1 MNIVAFFDYQGRHI
15 SENLPITY
23 DEVENVLECL
33 GVDYEGTNWRESF
46 SYLEGLHVSF
56 DFVSH
61 IESEVHRRVRD
72 FATQGRGFIEMNL
85 LAQAIDN
92 DLEGND
98 DYYDIVS
105 TYMDVTGKGCDPFE
119 LINIIMQK
127 DDINVYYGD
136 HDGDTIEERYAKDA
150 FGDQFDYD
158 YWNYVDFYAV
168 GCDHAYNVTFGNDFW
183 IYDDDPGSVDETC
196 YSFEDLCAEYNWPLD
211 DEEEA
216 EIRARTQ
223 RSTATASANKYHVPT
238 PPTFTSQ
245 EVMDFILEGV

>member
-15 SENLPITY
+15 SENLPLTY
-23 DEVENVLECL
+23 DEVKNVLEYL
-33 GVDYEGTNWRESF
+33 GVDYEGTNWRESL
-46 SYLEGLHVSF
+46 SYLEGLYISF

-105 TYMDVTGKGCDPFE
+105 TYMDVTGEGCDPFG

-127 DDINVYYGD
+127 DFLLSI
-136 HDGDTIEERYAKDA
+136 
-150 FGDQFDYD
+150 
-158 YWNYVDFYAV
+158 
-168 GCDHAYNVTFGNDFW
+168 
-183 IYDDDPGSVDETC
+183 
-196 YSFEDLCAEYNWPLD
+196 
-211 DEEEA
+211 
-216 EIRARTQ
+216 
-223 RSTATASANKYHVPT
+223 
-238 PPTFTSQ
+238 
-245 EVMDFILEGV
+245 